1 MPASVD
7 PAVPPPPLGDSLIP
21 RLARWCGCEDTPSR
35 KAFIILT
42 AARSALSSRFR
53 SVEKRDHV
61 SDGVT
66 PTRLSIGRRA
76 ETYTTLDMLCTNVRT
91 RSATSLRSSRNSFFD
106 SFDVHLSFPLSPL
119 LPYPSQL
126 SLRIDSPRQL
136 FGAKNSNFSKFFKF
150 SRLVFESRL
159 NDTQFEQ

>member
-7 PAVPPPPLGDSLIP
+7 PALPPPLLGDSLMP

-61 SDGVT
+61 SDEVT
-66 PTRLSIGRRA
+66 PIFDCRPA
-76 ETYTTLDMLCTNVRT
+76 
-91 RSATSLRSSRNSFFD
+91 SRN
-106 SFDVHLSFPLSPL
+106 VHHVGYVVYEL
-119 LPYPSQL
+119 
-126 SLRIDSPRQL
+126 
-136 FGAKNSNFSKFFKF
+136 
-150 SRLVFESRL
+150 
-159 NDTQFEQ
+159 